1 MMGKAAKE
9 NLNRTLNKNL
19 DTIQDT
25 IQLLTD
31 VPAPSLEKIPWEEV
45 TTITDQ
51 ISKQATITGMLGT
64 DTTTELK
71 QLEESMETYFKML
84 QGLLLLSH
92 GSTVGAGPTLFSCV
106 NASAK
111 QVVDCSI
118 SLLKEA
124 VFSYGSRSANHKLS
138 IPQLAGTVWEACD
151 SLKKTPTTNYTAI
164 GRAITQVAVSV
175 RDVLREL
182 KELKPAFI
190 DPEEE
195 TPEAVDAET
204 SHQSHEDDSSS
215 AGDLGN
221 DLSPEEMI
229 IAQLATSFVSDT
241 LVVIKEL
248 LRFITS
254 LLKHP
259 DHNDSRH
266 SINSLE
272 RLLELSKGIGV
283 EVDNLG
289 ACLYP
294 PQELPAI
301 KVASENICTAVKEM
315 KTLVQSLQDSS
326 ARFCQACESCSESVR
341 KLQSELGCSD
351 AIELVPAM
359 QNLSVNM

>member
-1 MMGKAAKE
+1 
-9 NLNRTLNKNL
+9 
-19 DTIQDT
+19 
-25 IQLLTD
+25 
-31 VPAPSLEKIPWEEV
+31 
-45 TTITDQ
+45 
-51 ISKQATITGMLGT
+51 MLWT

-71 QLEESMETYFKML
+71 QLEENMETYFKML

-111 QVVDCSI
+111 KVVDCSI
-118 SLLKEA
+118 SLFKEA
-124 VFSYGSRSANHKLS
+124 VLSYGSHSANHKLS

-195 TPEAVDAET
+195 VPEVVDAET
-204 SHQSHEDDSSS
+204 SRDDDSSS

-229 IAQLATSFVSDT
+229 IAQSATSFVSDA

-254 LLKHP
+254 LLKRP

-266 SINSLE
+266 SVNSLE
-272 RLLELSKGIGV
+272 RLLKLSKEIGV

-294 PQELPAI
+294 PQELSAI
-301 KVASENICTAVKEM
+301 KAASMNICTAVREM
-315 KTLVQSLQDSS
+315 KTLVQTLQDSS
-326 ARFCQACESCSESVR
+326 ECFCQTCEKFSESVQ

-351 AIELVPAM
+351 ATELVPEM
-359 QNLSVNM
+359 QNLAVSM